1 MSASTFVIV
10 SPTDY
15 QNILA
20 ELRSPAALLPD
31 TPFLEAELPDTPS
44 LFPAHQQD
52 CLGALSGPQPLPWSP
67 ETQPSS
73 RDPHSPPRSPPRPRQ
88 LVLSV
93 RLPDPAP
100 PKVRK
105 PHIALNDQLLS
116 SDEEDMEL
124 SCQPRQPLL
133 AACEFDTDMAAST
146 SPPSLTSP
154 SSVTPSPPERPQGQT
169 CVLHGR
175 QEVVGPIEREKD
187 VKMETEKVSG
197 MVATEMEANVEKWL
211 KPDLIR
217 NVDRKCEMIMK
228 GGCEGAEANVWL
240 QHGEESLEKEML
252 AVEVKGAGGDAELGD
267 VRDRSEDKSELNNKQ
282 EAQTVPEFVGQTAEG
297 ERIEGDSEENVCQG
311 GKMDAVEDTE
321 GLAGSQSD
329 VWLTPGGHVAA
340 EGRAWV
346 DRHPEAGSS
355 EEEEEGDEELPGGF
369 LLEVVEKER
378 GAEEKKEL
386 RGTPKVR
393 LEQKVHGLEQTEKEV
408 LSLVGWHSDSSSVN
422 VEPPTPGRS
431 VSSDLLDRRER

>member
-20 ELRSPAALLPD
+20 ELRSPADLLPD

-52 CLGALSGPQPLPWSP
+52 CLGALGGPQPLPWSP

-105 PHIALNDQLLS
+105 PHIALNDQLLL
-116 SDEEDMEL
+116 SDEEDGFHQDAE
-124 SCQPRQPLL
+124 PRQPLL
-133 AACEFDTDMAAST
+133 AACEFDTDVAAST

-175 QEVVGPIEREKD
+175 QEAVGPIEREKD
-187 VKMETEKVSG
+187 VKMEKVSG
-197 MVATEMEANVEKWL
+197 MVATETEANVEKWL

-228 GGCEGAEANVWL
+228 GGCEGAEADAWL
-240 QHGEESLEKEML
+240 PHGEESVEKEML
-252 AVEVKGAGGDAELGD
+252 AVEMKEAGGGGAELGD
-267 VRDRSEDKSELNNKQ
+267 VRHRSEDESGLKNKQ
-282 EAQTVPEFVGQTAEG
+282 MEAQTVPEFVGQTV
-297 ERIEGDSEENVCQG
+297 GDSEENVCQG
-311 GKMDAVEDTE
+311 GEMDAAEDTG
-321 GLAGSQSD
+321 GLAGSQSH
-329 VWLTPGGHVAA
+329 VWLTPEGHA

-355 EEEEEGDEELPGGF
+355 EEEEEGDEELPAGS
-369 LLEVVEKER
+369 LLEVVEKEG
-378 GAEEKKEL
+378 GAEEKEEL
-386 RGTPKVR
+386 GGTPRVR